1 MQEAVGGSLKIYD
14 LQEYKTILAN
24 PPKFEQEWSLKI
36 QNNSSMPE
44 LALRV
49 LSFLQLEKR
58 GSPEQ
63 DEEYDVNTAE
73 ALKAHFVWA
82 KDIKIPR
89 VTHCKRVPDSENHGK
104 ESYEWVSDGD
114 DKVRMEVY
122 LGTYESAVPV
132 LLQRGVYKAGTGKIA
147 CDLIAGDVKWG
158 IFLDREED
166 KCPENPASVS
176 KSKRTDLNLHV
187 HVC

>member
-1 MQEAVGGSLKIYD
+1 MYVLIEVQEAVGGDAKIYD
-14 LQEYKTILAN
+14 LPEYKTIIAYPFKYEVN
-24 PPKFEQEWSLKI
+24 WQRQIIE
-36 QNNSSMPE
+36 NSSMVE
-44 LALRV
+44 LASRLCF
-49 LSFLQLEKR
+49 FLD
-58 GSPEQ
+58 GVTPEQ
-63 DEEYDVNTAE
+63 EECDVNTAE

-89 VTHCKRVPDSENHGK
+89 GTHCKRVPDSEKHGK

-122 LGTYESAVPV
+122 QGTYESAVPV

-176 KSKRTDLNLHV
+176 KSTMFV
-187 HVC
+187 